1 MTHDGVAQI
10 RCAYI
15 AGPLGYA
22 DSTFSFVS
30 SLSTP
35 SGACRAVQS
44 NFTTNIFFMT
54 FSALSTVALEG
65 QRIQLSPTSSTDP
78 QTFLDVREA
87 AQSIALRMITNACTV
102 DGVRI
107 GIHFSK
113 EDDSD
118 FLRLVASQI
127 SIHLPLSPY
136 LFVIAITGMSS
147 TSAGS
152 DACISDALVICG
164 SDADDMQRAVLLA
177 SSKFPGRVDAV
188 DNTGTLIAQAASIRH
203 NCPSSYHEAALW
215 DVLFDSARVHN
226 PHSPPP
232 GSRSIDQILSDA
244 RAKLERM
251 TPQQAYDA
259 LHDPTYPV
267 PVFLVDIRPVAQR
280 DREGEIHGSLIVE
293 RNVLEWRFDP
303 RCEARLTIADRYDSK
318 IILFC
323 HEGYTSSLAAAS
335 LHELG
340 LWNATDIVG
349 GYDAW
354 VAAGLP
360 CQQGS

>member
-1 MTHDGVAQI
+1 
-10 RCAYI
+10 
-15 AGPLGYA
+15 
-22 DSTFSFVS
+22 
-30 SLSTP
+30 
-35 SGACRAVQS
+35 
-44 NFTTNIFFMT
+44 MT
-54 FSALSTVALEG
+54 FSASSTVAPDQSFPALLTNP
-65 QRIQLSPTSSTDP
+65 RTVS
-78 QTFLDVREA
+78 DVDEEA
-87 AQSIALRMITNACTV
+87 AQSIALRMITNARTV

-113 EDDSD
+113 EDEGDL
-118 FLRLVASQI
+118 LRLVASHL
-127 SIHLPLSPY
+127 SAHLPLSPY
-136 LFVIAITGMSS
+136 LFVIATAGVSP
-147 TSAGS
+147 TNTGS
-152 DACISDALVICG
+152 DACVPDSLIICG
-164 SDADDMQRAVLLA
+164 SDEDDMQRAVLLA

-188 DNTGTLIAQAASIRH
+188 NNKGTLIAQAASIRH
-203 NCPSSYHEAALW
+203 IGSSLYHEAALW
-215 DVLFDSARVHN
+215 DVLFNSVRTHN

-244 RAKLERM
+244 RAKLKRM

-267 PVFLVDIRPVAQR
+267 PVFLVDIRPAAQR
-280 DREGEIHGSLIVE
+280 DREGEIHGSLVIE

-318 IILFC
+318 IIIFC

-340 LWNATDIVG
+340 LLNATDIVG

-354 VAAGLP
+354 IAAGLP
-360 CQQGS
+360 CQ